1 MEYFSIRSA
10 WAHGLRFISDRIG
23 QHALIL
29 IGMGLIPASG
39 AQFLAIGQSS
49 GSQESQLLIAQTGWS
64 AVPAGGIS
72 VILLTLL
79 GYTLQSASYFASWR
93 RGFAGADSLGATIGY
108 GLLAALVA
116 IGACVALVAVGAVG
130 AASMGWSGAWLMAVI
145 LVLIPLA
152 LASAAFYTLF
162 AALLATAVAL
172 ALVLAMIVGAITG
185 EVGLAATIT
194 GGSGMITV
202 VLLVMSVV
210 LLWLAARFSCTTAIM
225 AERRSF
231 NPFAAVR
238 LSWQLTLED
247 QWAIVR
253 YLALIAVVLALVIFG
268 LAAVAGVGAA
278 AYLEGEAM
286 ASGGQVLGVVIGLAA
301 GIPLA
306 FLAVLVPAGIYRELN
321 QASAAAE
328 VFA

>member
-1 MEYFSIRSA
+1 MDYFSIRGA
-10 WAHGLRFISDRIG
+10 WSHGLGFLSDRIG

-29 IGMGLIPASG
+29 IGMGLIPAYG
-39 AQFLAIGQSS
+39 AQLLIMGESS
-49 GSQESQLLIAQTGWS
+49 GSTGRPLLIAEYGWS
-64 AVPAGGIS
+64 AMPAGGTAA
-72 VILLTLL
+72 ILLTLL
-79 GYTLQSASYFASWR
+79 GYILQTGSYFASWR
-93 RGFAGADSLGATIGY
+93 RGFARAESLGGAIGY
-108 GLLAALVA
+108 GLLAGLLA
-116 IGACVALVAVGAVG
+116 IGVCVALVAVGAVG
-130 AASMGWSGAWLMAVI
+130 AASMGWSGAWLMAVFMI
-145 LVLIPLA
+145 LIPLA
-152 LASAAFYTLF
+152 LACAAFYTLF
-162 AALLATAVAL
+162 AALIATAVAL
-172 ALVLAMIVGAITG
+172 ALVLAMIAGAITG

-210 LLWLAARFSCTTAIM
+210 LLWLAARFSCTTSIM

-238 LSWQLTLED
+238 SSWQLTLED

-268 LAAVAGVGAA
+268 AAAVAGVGAA
-278 AYLEGEAM
+278 ALLESGAMPSGGEAL
-286 ASGGQVLGVVIGLAA
+286 AVAIGIAV